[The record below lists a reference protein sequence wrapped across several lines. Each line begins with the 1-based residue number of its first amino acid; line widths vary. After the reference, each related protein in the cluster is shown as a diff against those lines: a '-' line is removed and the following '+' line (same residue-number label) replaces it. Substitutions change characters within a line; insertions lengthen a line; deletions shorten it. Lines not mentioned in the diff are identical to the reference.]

1 MEHQGLARMYPGK
14 ETTTTKQNN
23 KNHPKFSFSEIFK
36 SCLDV
41 GLGTLLWVFLPD
53 QVLGQ
58 MDQEVPDSFGDSGI
72 LWINKQTNKTIHTS
86 QTVREDTRT
95 KTCSYSRAVITC
107 SSAVLLLSII
117 EYLGE
122 KSHGKILWKHLKRNH
137 RKSSH
142 RSISDISSI
151 LLEEKESV
159 YKPLYSSEIWILV
172 QNSTMQK
179 KIIIERVLKGFS
191 ESNELDQIWREGQ

>member
-1 MEHQGLARMYPGK
+1 MEHQGLTRMHPGK
-14 ETTTTKQNN
+14 ETTTTTTKQNN
-23 KNHPKFSFSEIFK
+23 KNHQKFSFSEIFK

-41 GLGTLLWVFLPD
+41 GLGTLLWVFLHD

-58 MDQEVPDSFGDSGI
+58 MDREVPDSFGDSGI

-95 KTCSYSRAVITC
+95 KTCFYSRAVITC
-107 SSAVLLLSII
+107 SSAVLLLPII

-122 KSHGKILWKHLKRNH
+122 KSNGNILWKHLKRNH

-151 LLEEKESV
+151 LLEEKKVFIS
-159 YKPLYSSEIWILV
+159 PSFHQRSEY
-172 QNSTMQK
+172 
-179 KIIIERVLKGFS
+179 
-191 ESNELDQIWREGQ
+191 